1 MRYEVRA
8 PLAGFTGNVVGID
21 FQGGTGEFDD
31 NNDAG
36 RSARAYFERAGYRMD
51 PLEAAQPDPE
61 PPPPPADVFDPSAHT
76 VEDVLAH
83 LDAADAD
90 EAARVLDAE
99 EAGKN
104 RATFLKQRD
113 AILAAKTTPAPPE
126 GDNDQK
132 GAEQ

>member
-8 PLAGFTGNVVGID
+8 PLAGFTGNVVGVD
-21 FQGGTGEFDD
+21 FLDGIGEFDD

-51 PLEAAQPDPE
+51 AIDDEVLSPVEDDGDDDP
-61 PPPPPADVFDPSAHT
+61 FDPSAHT
-76 VEDVLAH
+76 VEEVLAH
-83 LDAADAD
+83 LDTADAD

-104 RATFLKQRD
+104 RATVLKQRD
-113 AILAAKTTPAPPE
+113 AILASKTPATPPQ
-126 GDNDQK
+126 GDDTTK